1 MNKNKNKK
9 NKPLGQLIAAGLL
22 ALTQTASATPVFAAA
37 SALAAAAASAGG
49 PVWQPGFIVLAENRF
64 DPAIQ
69 RLIAEHSLRSLPL
82 RRGQLYYVYPPGI
95 NPHIEEMQIRY
106 LELLLEKRAEK
117 DSEPDAESP

>member
-1 MNKNKNKK
+1 MNKNKSKK

-22 ALTQTASATPVFAAA
+22 ALTQSASATP
-37 SALAAAAASAGG
+37 ALAGG
-49 PVWQPGFIVLAENRF
+49 PVWQPGIIVLAENRF

-69 RLIAEHSLRSLPL
+69 RLIAEYSLRSLPL

-106 LELLLEKRAEK
+106 LELLLEKRAAK